1 MASEKITAIIEEL
14 KGLTVLELSELV
26 HAVED
31 EFGVSAAAAVA
42 VAGPAEA
49 ASAAAEQTEFDVVLK
64 SAGGNKIAVIRLFV
78 RSQVLVLRKLRLSLT
93 AHLRLLKRLYLRTR
107 LMRLNLS
114 SKQLA
119 LKLKL
124 SNLISK
130 VFYPDGFIRRDFLFG
145 FLLRFLY
152 QKLGNYG
159 LA

>member
-31 EFGVSAAAAVA
+31 EFGVS
-42 VAGPAEA
+42 
-49 ASAAAEQTEFDVVLK
+49 
-64 SAGGNKIAVIRLFV
+64 
-78 RSQVLVLRKLRLSLT
+78 LVLRKLRLSLT

-107 LMRLNLS
+107 LMRSNLS